1 MWTNMN
7 ICTSCLNHWGVTFDI
22 YFWTGLHQWDFFIE
36 NGIVLFF
43 AFLNLVVST
52 IGMGTLLLYILSL
65 WPLGIYYWYLWTVLN
80 EWIFLW
86 SGIFFLIFLCL
97 IHSSLTRHLICSLAN
112 HHTNCCDDCSLSAL
126 MSSWSLLKGKGT
138 MGQVAV
144 VGDVAAEQE
153 GLAIEMES
161 ATCQPLPLK
170 ILDNSLPWVANEI
183 SPEPLSIQF
192 WVPLIMHR
200 KWLE

>member
-22 YFWTGLHQWDFFIE
+22 YFWTGLHQWDFFYRKWNCFIFCLFKPCCLYYWDG
-36 NGIVLFF
+36 NIAFVHLIV
-43 AFLNLVVST
+43 VT
-52 IGMGTLLLYILSL
+52 TGDLLL
-65 WPLGIYYWYLWTVLN
+65 
-80 EWIFLW
+80 IFINCW
-86 SGIFFLIFLCL
+86 MSGFFYDLELFFLIFLCL

-126 MSSWSLLKGKGT
+126 TSSWSLLKGKGT